1 MAFLVMNI
9 FSLDS
14 NSFIISVAFT
24 LLMSGLIVYLMNTK
38 ISRIEKNIQNQNH
51 VLTGIINGL
60 QEDMRSGTGSHRAN
74 DTISNSEVCNREV
87 CNSEVCNREVCNSKV
102 CNSEVSNISEKDHL
116 GDKINVS
123 SDDDYSSDSSDE
135 DSSDEDETATS
146 SNKKITL
153 DVGRTDCIDQ
163 QHYLN
168 EMARNTFT
176 IGAEPAVDSLAVDS
190 LAVDSLAV
198 DSLAVD
204 SLAVDSLAVDSL
216 AVDENVG
223 GTLVTVAD
231 SSDSDSGEDSDSDD
245 DNNLGTGVND
255 SLEMKSIG
263 IENPISAKPLGIN
276 LNKLKVPEL
285 KALVVDKVLASPDSA
300 NNMKKKDLLG
310 LLKKSGGEKGATTS

>member
-1 MAFLVMNI
+1 MNI

-87 CNSEVCNREVCNSKV
+87 CNSEVCNSKVCNSEV

-176 IGAEPAVDSLAVDS
+176 IGAEP
-190 LAVDSLAV
+190 
-198 DSLAVD
+198 
-204 SLAVDSLAVDSL
+204 AVDSLAVDSL

>member
-1 MAFLVMNI
+1 M
-9 FSLDS
+9 
-14 NSFIISVAFT
+14 T
-24 LLMSGLIVYLMNTK
+24 
-38 ISRIEKNIQNQNH
+38 
-51 VLTGIINGL
+51 
-60 QEDMRSGTGSHRAN
+60 
-74 DTISNSEVCNREV
+74 
-87 CNSEVCNREVCNSKV
+87 
-102 CNSEVSNISEKDHL
+102 
-116 GDKINVS
+116 
-123 SDDDYSSDSSDE
+123 
-135 DSSDEDETATS
+135 
-146 SNKKITL
+146 
-153 DVGRTDCIDQ
+153 
-163 QHYLN
+163 
-168 EMARNTFT
+168 RNTFT
-176 IGAEPAVDSLAVDS
+176 IGTKPVADSLVVDSLV
-190 LAVDSLAV
+190 V

-216 AVDENVG
+216 AVDETVG

-245 DNNLGTGVND
+245 DNNLDTGVND

>member
-1 MAFLVMNI
+1 MNI

-60 QEDMRSGTGSHRAN
+60 QEDMRRGSGTHRAN
-74 DTISNSEVCNREV
+74 DIISNREVSNSEVSNSEVSNSEVSNSEVSNSEVCN
-87 CNSEVCNREVCNSKV
+87 
-102 CNSEVSNISEKDHL
+102 ISEKENL
-116 GDKINVS
+116 GERINVS

-135 DSSDEDETATS
+135 DSSDEDEPVNS

-153 DVGRTDCIDQ
+153 DRGRTDCIDQ

-168 EMARNTFT
+168 EMAQNTFT
-176 IGAEPAVDSLAVDS
+176 IGAETVVDVT
-190 LAVDSLAV
+190 V
-198 DSLAVD
+198 
-204 SLAVDSLAVDSL
+204 VDSL
-216 AVDENVG
+216 AVDETVG
-223 GTLVTVAD
+223 DAVVTVAD

-245 DNNLGTGVND
+245 DDNLGTGVKD
-255 SLEMKSIG
+255 PLEIKNTG
-263 IENPISAKPLGIN
+263 IENPISEKPLGIN

-310 LLKKSGGEKGATTS
+310 LLKKSGGEKGETTS

>member
-1 MAFLVMNI
+1 MAVLVMNI

-60 QEDMRSGTGSHRAN
+60 QEDMRCGAGAHHAN
-74 DTISNSEVCNREV
+74 DTISNREVSNCEVSNCEVSNCEVSNGEVSNGEVSNGEVC
-87 CNSEVCNREVCNSKV
+87 
-102 CNSEVSNISEKDHL
+102 NISEKDHL
-116 GDKINVS
+116 GEKINVS
-123 SDDDYSSDSSDE
+123 SDDDYSSDSSEE
-135 DSSDEDETATS
+135 DSSDEDETANS

-153 DVGRTDCIDQ
+153 DGGRTDCIDQ

-176 IGAEPAVDSLAVDS
+176 IGAETVVDVTVVDVTV
-190 LAVDSLAV
+190 VDV
-198 DSLAVD
+198 TV
-204 SLAVDSLAVDSL
+204 
-216 AVDENVG
+216 VDEGVVDATVG
-223 GTLVTVAD
+223 DAVVTVAD

-245 DNNLGTGVND
+245 DDNLGTGVKAP
-255 SLEMKSIG
+255 LEIKSIG

>member
-1 MAFLVMNI
+1 MNI

-60 QEDMRSGTGSHRAN
+60 QEDMRCGAGAHHAN
-74 DTISNSEVCNREV
+74 DTISNCEVSNCEVSNCEVSNGEVSNGEVSNGEVC
-87 CNSEVCNREVCNSKV
+87 
-102 CNSEVSNISEKDHL
+102 NISEKDHL
-116 GDKINVS
+116 GERINVS

-135 DSSDEDETATS
+135 DSSDEDEPVNS
-146 SNKKITL
+146 SNKKFTL
-153 DVGRTDCIDQ
+153 DRGRTDCIDQ

-168 EMARNTFT
+168 EMAQNTFT
-176 IGAEPAVDSLAVDS
+176 IGAETVVDVTVVDVTVVDVTAVDEGVVDSLVVDATVGDAV
-190 LAVDSLAV
+190 
-198 DSLAVD
+198 
-204 SLAVDSLAVDSL
+204 
-216 AVDENVG
+216 
-223 GTLVTVAD
+223 VTVAD

-245 DNNLGTGVND
+245 DDNLGTGVKAP
-255 SLEMKSIG
+255 LEIKSIG

>member
-1 MAFLVMNI
+1 MNI

-60 QEDMRSGTGSHRAN
+60 QEDMRSGAGVHRAN
-74 DTISNSEVCNREV
+74 DIISNCEVSNCEVSNSEVSNSEVC
-87 CNSEVCNREVCNSKV
+87 
-102 CNSEVSNISEKDHL
+102 NISEKDHL
-116 GDKINVS
+116 GEKINVS

-135 DSSDEDETATS
+135 DSSDEDETTEPP
-146 SNKKITL
+146 NKKIIL
-153 DVGRTDCIDQ
+153 DGGRTDCIDQ

-168 EMARNTFT
+168 EMTRNTFT
-176 IGAEPAVDSLAVDS
+176 IGTKPVADSLVVDSLV
-190 LAVDSLAV
+190 
-198 DSLAVD
+198 VD

-216 AVDENVG
+216 AVDETVG

-245 DNNLGTGVND
+245 DNNLDTGVND

>member
-1 MAFLVMNI
+1 MAVLVMNI

-60 QEDMRSGTGSHRAN
+60 QEDMRRGTGTHRAN
-74 DTISNSEVCNREV
+74 DIISNREVSNREVSNSEVSNSEVSNSEVSNSEVSNSEVSNSEVCN
-87 CNSEVCNREVCNSKV
+87 
-102 CNSEVSNISEKDHL
+102 ISEKENL
-116 GDKINVS
+116 GERINVS

-135 DSSDEDETATS
+135 DSSDEDELVNS

-153 DVGRTDCIDQ
+153 DRGRTDCIDQ

-168 EMARNTFT
+168 EMAQNTFT
-176 IGAEPAVDSLAVDS
+176 IGAETVVDVT
-190 LAVDSLAV
+190 V
-198 DSLAVD
+198 
-204 SLAVDSLAVDSL
+204 VDSL
-216 AVDENVG
+216 AVDETVG
-223 GTLVTVAD
+223 DAVVTVAD

-245 DNNLGTGVND
+245 DDNLGTGVKD
-255 SLEMKSIG
+255 PLEIKNTG
-263 IENPISAKPLGIN
+263 IENPISEKPLGIN

-310 LLKKSGGEKGATTS
+310 LLKKSGGEKGETTS

>member
-1 MAFLVMNI
+1 MNI

-74 DTISNSEVCNREV
+74 DTIS
-87 CNSEVCNREVCNSKV
+87 NSEVCNREVCNSKV

-176 IGAEPAVDSLAVDS
+176 IGAEP
-190 LAVDSLAV
+190 
-198 DSLAVD
+198 
-204 SLAVDSLAVDSL
+204 AVDSLAVDSL

>member
-1 MAFLVMNI
+1 MNI

-60 QEDMRSGTGSHRAN
+60 QEDMRCGTGAHRAN
-74 DTISNSEVCNREV
+74 DTISNREVSNREVSNGEVCN
-87 CNSEVCNREVCNSKV
+87 
-102 CNSEVSNISEKDHL
+102 ISVKDHL
-116 GDKINVS
+116 GEKINVS

-135 DSSDEDETATS
+135 DSSDDDETANS
-146 SNKKITL
+146 SNKKIIL
-153 DVGRTDCIDQ
+153 DGGRTDCIDQ

-176 IGAEPAVDSLAVDS
+176 IGGETVVDVTAVDAGVVDSLVVDAGVVDSLVVDSLAVDS

-198 DSLAVD
+198 DSLVVD
-204 SLAVDSLAVDSL
+204 AI
-216 AVDENVG
+216 VG

-255 SLEMKSIG
+255 SLEMKSID
-263 IENPISAKPLGIN
+263 IENPISAKPIGIN

>member
-1 MAFLVMNI
+1 MNI

-60 QEDMRSGTGSHRAN
+60 QEDMRCGAGAHHAN
-74 DTISNSEVCNREV
+74 DTISNREVSNCEVSNSEVSNSEVSNSEV
-87 CNSEVCNREVCNSKV
+87 CNSEVCN
-102 CNSEVSNISEKDHL
+102 ISEKENL
-116 GDKINVS
+116 GERINVS

-135 DSSDEDETATS
+135 DSSDEDEPVNS

-153 DVGRTDCIDQ
+153 DRGRTDCIDQ

-168 EMARNTFT
+168 EMAQNTFT
-176 IGAEPAVDSLAVDS
+176 IGAETVVDVTVVD
-190 LAVDSLAV
+190 VTV
-198 DSLAVD
+198 
-204 SLAVDSLAVDSL
+204 VDSL
-216 AVDENVG
+216 AVDETVG
-223 GTLVTVAD
+223 DAVVTVAD

-245 DNNLGTGVND
+245 DDNLGTGVKAP
-255 SLEMKSIG
+255 LEIKSIG
-263 IENPISAKPLGIN
+263 IENPISEKPLGIN

-310 LLKKSGGEKGATTS
+310 LLKKSGGEKGATTT

>member
-1 MAFLVMNI
+1 MAVLVMNI

-60 QEDMRSGTGSHRAN
+60 QEDMRSGTGAHRAN
-74 DTISNSEVCNREV
+74 DTISNREV
-87 CNSEVCNREVCNSKV
+87 S
-102 CNSEVSNISEKDHL
+102 NSEVSNSEVSNREVSNGEVCNISEKDHL
-116 GDKINVS
+116 GEKINVS

-135 DSSDEDETATS
+135 DSSDEDETANS

-153 DVGRTDCIDQ
+153 DGGRTDCIDQ

-168 EMARNTFT
+168 EMAQNTFT
-176 IGAEPAVDSLAVDS
+176 IGAETVVDVT
-190 LAVDSLAV
+190 V
-198 DSLAVD
+198 
-204 SLAVDSLAVDSL
+204 VDSL
-216 AVDENVG
+216 AVDETVG
-223 GTLVTVAD
+223 DAVVTVAD

-245 DNNLGTGVND
+245 DDNLGTGVKD
-255 SLEMKSIG
+255 PLEIKSTG
-263 IENPISAKPLGIN
+263 IENPISEKPLGIN

>member
-1 MAFLVMNI
+1 MNI

-204 SLAVDSLAVDSL
+204 SLAVD
-216 AVDENVG
+216 ENVG

>member
-1 MAFLVMNI
+1 MNI

-60 QEDMRSGTGSHRAN
+60 QEDMRCGTGAHRAN
-74 DTISNSEVCNREV
+74 DTISNREVCNREV
-87 CNSEVCNREVCNSKV
+87 SNGEVC
-102 CNSEVSNISEKDHL
+102 NISEKDHL
-116 GDKINVS
+116 GEKINVS

-135 DSSDEDETATS
+135 DSSDDDETANS
-146 SNKKITL
+146 SNKKIIL
-153 DVGRTDCIDQ
+153 DGGRTDCIDQ

-176 IGAEPAVDSLAVDS
+176 IGGETVVDVTAVDAGVVDSLVVDAGVVDSLVVDSLAVDS

-204 SLAVDSLAVDSL
+204 SLVVDAI
-216 AVDENVG
+216 VG

-255 SLEMKSIG
+255 SLEMKSID
-263 IENPISAKPLGIN
+263 IENPISAKPIGIN

>member
-1 MAFLVMNI
+1 MNI

-60 QEDMRSGTGSHRAN
+60 QEDMRCGTGAHRAN
-74 DTISNSEVCNREV
+74 DTISNREVCNREV
-87 CNSEVCNREVCNSKV
+87 SNGEVC
-102 CNSEVSNISEKDHL
+102 NISEKDHL
-116 GDKINVS
+116 GEKINVS

-135 DSSDEDETATS
+135 DSSDEDETANS
-146 SNKKITL
+146 SNKKIIL
-153 DVGRTDCIDQ
+153 DGGRTDCIDQ

-176 IGAEPAVDSLAVDS
+176 IGGETVVDVTAVDAGVVDSLVVDAGVVDSLVVDSLAVDS

-198 DSLAVD
+198 DSLVVD
-204 SLAVDSLAVDSL
+204 AI
-216 AVDENVG
+216 VG

-263 IENPISAKPLGIN
+263 IENPISAKPIGIN

>member
-1 MAFLVMNI
+1 MNI

-60 QEDMRSGTGSHRAN
+60 QEDMRRGTGTHRAN
-74 DTISNSEVCNREV
+74 DIISNREVSNREVSNSEVSNSEVCN
-87 CNSEVCNREVCNSKV
+87 
-102 CNSEVSNISEKDHL
+102 ISEKENL
-116 GDKINVS
+116 GERINVS

-135 DSSDEDETATS
+135 DSSDEDELVNS

-153 DVGRTDCIDQ
+153 DRGRTDCIDQ

-168 EMARNTFT
+168 EMAQNTFT
-176 IGAEPAVDSLAVDS
+176 IGAETVVDVT
-190 LAVDSLAV
+190 V
-198 DSLAVD
+198 
-204 SLAVDSLAVDSL
+204 VDSL
-216 AVDENVG
+216 AVDETVG
-223 GTLVTVAD
+223 DAVVTVAD

-245 DNNLGTGVND
+245 DDNLGTGVKD
-255 SLEMKSIG
+255 PLEIKNTG
-263 IENPISAKPLGIN
+263 IENPISEKPLGIN

-310 LLKKSGGEKGATTS
+310 LLKKSGGEKGETTS

>member
-1 MAFLVMNI
+1 MNI

-60 QEDMRSGTGSHRAN
+60 QEDMRCGAGAHHAN
-74 DTISNSEVCNREV
+74 DTISNCEVSNCEVSNGEVSNGEVSNGEVC
-87 CNSEVCNREVCNSKV
+87 
-102 CNSEVSNISEKDHL
+102 NISEKDHL
-116 GDKINVS
+116 GERINVS

-135 DSSDEDETATS
+135 DSSDEDEPVNS
-146 SNKKITL
+146 SNKKFTL
-153 DVGRTDCIDQ
+153 DRGRTDCIDQ

-168 EMARNTFT
+168 EMAQNTFT
-176 IGAEPAVDSLAVDS
+176 IGAETVVDVT
-190 LAVDSLAV
+190 V
-198 DSLAVD
+198 
-204 SLAVDSLAVDSL
+204 VDSL
-216 AVDENVG
+216 AVDETVG
-223 GTLVTVAD
+223 DAVVTVAD

-245 DNNLGTGVND
+245 DDNLGTGVKAP
-255 SLEMKSIG
+255 LEIKSIG

>member
-1 MAFLVMNI
+1 MNI

-60 QEDMRSGTGSHRAN
+60 QEDMRCGAGAHRAN
-74 DTISNSEVCNREV
+74 DTISNREV
-87 CNSEVCNREVCNSKV
+87 S
-102 CNSEVSNISEKDHL
+102 NSEVSNGEVCNISEKDHL
-116 GDKINVS
+116 GEKINVS

-135 DSSDEDETATS
+135 DSSDEDETANS

-153 DVGRTDCIDQ
+153 DRGRTDCIDQ

-168 EMARNTFT
+168 EMAQNTFT
-176 IGAEPAVDSLAVDS
+176 IGAETVVDVT
-190 LAVDSLAV
+190 V
-198 DSLAVD
+198 
-204 SLAVDSLAVDSL
+204 VDSL
-216 AVDENVG
+216 AVDETVG
-223 GTLVTVAD
+223 DAVVTVAD

-245 DNNLGTGVND
+245 DDNLGTGVKD
-255 SLEMKSIG
+255 PLEIKSTG
-263 IENPISAKPLGIN
+263 IENPISEKPLGIN